1 MAGHS
6 HWAGIKHK
14 KGKAD
19 KQRSKLFSKLSRE
32 LTVAAKLGIPDID
45 MNPRLRSAVK
55 AAKEANMPKDN
66 IDRAIKKSQGNEEAN
81 FEQVVYEG
89 FGPSGTGIIVEVLT
103 DNKNRSI
110 SNVRSIFEKNGF
122 SLGSAGSVSHQFDVC
137 GLIRIKKENCEE
149 NEIFEL
155 STNNGANDFKVEAEF
170 YEIFSEKSDLHSLQ
184 IKLEKKYEL
193 SFSGVIYHPKNTI
206 KVDKE
211 GFEKIINFIETLED
225 DDDVQKVYSNFEV
238 DQKILEE
245 LSS

>member
-32 LTVAAKLGIPDID
+32 ITVAAKLGMPDIN
-45 MNPRLRSAVK
+45 MNPRLRSAVQ

-122 SLGSAGSVSHQFDVC
+122 HSDPAGSVSHQFDIC
-137 GLIRIKKENCEE
+137 GLIRVKKENCEE

-155 STNNGANDFKVEAEF
+155 STNNGANDFKVEADF

-193 SFSGVIYHPKNTI
+193 SFSGVIYNPKNTI

>member
-32 LTVAAKLGIPDID
+32 ITVAAKLGMPDIN
-45 MNPRLRSAVK
+45 MNPRLRSAVQ

-81 FEQVVYEG
+81 FESVIYEG

-110 SNVRSIFEKNGF
+110 
-122 SLGSAGSVSHQFDVC
+122 
-137 GLIRIKKENCEE
+137 
-149 NEIFEL
+149 
-155 STNNGANDFKVEAEF
+155 
-170 YEIFSEKSDLHSLQ
+170 
-184 IKLEKKYEL
+184 
-193 SFSGVIYHPKNTI
+193 
-206 KVDKE
+206 
-211 GFEKIINFIETLED
+211 
-225 DDDVQKVYSNFEV
+225 
-238 DQKILEE
+238 
-245 LSS
+245 

>member
-32 LTVAAKLGIPDID
+32 ITVAAKLGMPDTS
-45 MNPRLRSAVK
+45 MNPRLRSAVQ

-66 IDRAIKKSQGNEEAN
+66 IDRAIKKSQVNEEAN
-81 FEQVVYEG
+81 FESVIYEG
-89 FGPSGTGIIVEVLT
+89 FGPFGIGIIVEVLT

-122 SLGSAGSVSHQFDVC
+122 SLGSSGSVSHQFDVC
-137 GLIRIKKENCEE
+137 GLIRVKKGICKE
-149 NEIFEL
+149 NEIFEI
-155 STNNGANDFKVEAEF
+155 STNHGANDFKVEADF
-170 YEIFSEKSDLHSLQ
+170 YEIFSKKNNLHALQ
-184 IKLEKKYEL
+184 IELEKKYEL
-193 SFSGVIYHPKNTI
+193 SFSGIIYNPKNTI
-206 KVDKE
+206 KVDKL
-211 GFEKIINFIETLED
+211 GFEKIMNFIDTLED